1 MNILLTGASGL
12 IGSALRPVLA
22 ARGHQVISLL
32 RQRQVGAAYWNPAR
46 GEIDLQ
52 HCGPL
57 DAVVHLAGE
66 TVAQRWT
73 TGAKERIRS
82 SRVDATQ
89 LLAGALRQL
98 SSPPKVFLAASAT
111 GYYGHRGEEWL
122 DESSARGQGFL
133 ADVCR
138 DWEEAARTTGEGVR
152 VAHLRFGIVL
162 AKQGGA
168 LAKMLPVF
176 RLGLGG
182 RIGDGQAWW
191 SWIALPDLLEAIV
204 FALEREELR
213 GSVNMVT
220 PEPVRNETFTRALG
234 RALRRRAVLPV
245 PTFAL
250 KLSFGEMAQ
259 ETMLASVRVRPSRLV
274 AAGFAFKHPEIEPA
288 LRELLK

>member
-22 ARGHQVISLL
+22 ARGHHVIPLL
-32 RQRQVGAAYWNPAR
+32 RQRQAGAAYWNPAR

-57 DAVVHLAGE
+57 DAVIHLAGE

-73 TGAKERIRS
+73 AKARERIRS

-89 LLAGALRQL
+89 LLVGALRRMP
-98 SSPPKVFLAASAT
+98 SPPKVFLAASAT
-111 GYYGHRGEEWL
+111 GYYGDCGDEWL
-122 DESSARGQGFL
+122 DETSSRGAGFL
-133 ADVCR
+133 SEVCR
-138 DWEEAARTTGEGVR
+138 DWEEAAASIGNGVR
-152 VAHLRFGIVL
+152 VVHLRFGIVL

-168 LAKMLPVF
+168 LAKMLPAF

-182 RIGDGQAWW
+182 RIGSGQAWW

-213 GSVNMVT
+213 GPLNMVT

-234 RALRRRAVLPV
+234 GVLRRPAVLPV
-245 PTFAL
+245 PAFAL
-250 KLSFGEMAQ
+250 KLAFGEMAQ
-259 ETMLASVRVRPSRLV
+259 ETMLASFRVRPSRLL

-288 LRELLK
+288 LRELLR

>member
-12 IGSALRPVLA
+12 IGAALRPGLT
-22 ARGHQVISLL
+22 ARGHQVVPLL
-32 RQRQVGAAYWNPAR
+32 RQRQAGAAYWNPAR

-57 DAVVHLAGE
+57 DAVIHLAGE

-73 TGAKERIRS
+73 AGAKERICA
-82 SRVDATQ
+82 SRVDATR
-89 LLAGALRQL
+89 LLVGALRRL
-98 SSPPKVFLAASAT
+98 PSPPKVFLAASAT
-111 GYYGHRGEEWL
+111 GYYGDRGEEWI
-122 DESSARGQGFL
+122 DETSARGTGFL
-133 ADVCR
+133 SDVCR

-204 FALEREELR
+204 FVLERDELR
-213 GSVNMVT
+213 GPLNMVT

-234 RALRRRAVLPV
+234 KALRRPAVIPV
-245 PTFAL
+245 PTYAL
-250 KLSFGEMAQ
+250 RLAFGEMAQ
-259 ETMLASVRVRPSRLV
+259 GTMLASVRVRPSRLV
-274 AAGFAFKHPEIEPA
+274 AAGFVFRHSQIESA